1 MTADE
6 VQTLID
12 GVPCDLCNST
22 PGLAMYMVAAALID
36 LSNGQPVPDTTQ
48 GLISEANCLFCL
60 VPSGLL
66 PYVMIQAIR
75 GISTGGGGGGGESGV
90 GSPEGVVTANP
101 GTTYFDTLNKIFW
114 VKQTGAGNTGWFQL
128 VG

>member
-12 GVPCDLCNST
+12 GVPCDLCNAP

-36 LSNGQPVPDTTQ
+36 LSNGQTVPDTTQ

-75 GISTGGGGGGGESGV
+75 GISIGGGGGSGSTLCGDV
-90 GSPEGVVTANP
+90 APVAAPTGDCGTYYDRVTGSFYAWNSTTA
-101 GTTYFDTLNKIFW
+101 TW
-114 VKQTGAGNTGWFQL
+114 VPL
-128 VG
+128 IV